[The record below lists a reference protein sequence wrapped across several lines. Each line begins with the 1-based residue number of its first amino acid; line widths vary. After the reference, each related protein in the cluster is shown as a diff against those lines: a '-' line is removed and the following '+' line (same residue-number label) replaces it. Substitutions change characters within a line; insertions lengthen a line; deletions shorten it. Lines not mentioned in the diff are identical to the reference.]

1 MRPQS
6 SMGFGETLSQAQEC
20 GQSYVLFFYWRQ
32 GTQRNDIGASTYC
45 KISRKARIRSRFRSL
60 NAHDEQK
67 RLKLTWIGHFS
78 KIQELHCG
86 ACSQWRSACKRGST
100 SVRSRSWSLRG
111 SASTRR
117 SACCSFAWKTL
128 RRSRIFLRVGQQSK
142 NLCWPKQGKAIFCK
156 TDHVVP
162 LVVPGLST
170 QFCRQFV
177 VNIDIAGF
185 VFNKSSP
192 RAKWRTSCRKLVR
205 ITLKDPQPKKK
216 MAIEIR
222 TTVCEIF
229 LNGWR
234 SSQIIWRTLKCM
246 HPHTFLR
253 TQIRHVPRKWYQNKG
268 TTVFTLNSQKTEIAK
283 CAGESKW
290 QGLLAEDALAKLYL
304 EQKSLVTW

>member
-1 MRPQS
+1 MNWTLFEDPGAPLWCLQPMEKCMQTRKHKCTFTILIS
-6 SMGFGETLSQAQEC
+6 SWQCNYS
-20 GQSYVLFFYWRQ
+20 
-32 GTQRNDIGASTYC
+32 
-45 KISRKARIRSRFRSL
+45 K
-60 NAHDEQK
+60 K
-67 RLKLTWIGHFS
+67 RLLFYRL
-78 KIQELHCG
+78 EN
-86 ACSQWRSACKRGST
+86 SAQITDIPT
-100 SVRSRSWSLRG
+100 SG
-111 SASTRR
+111 SAIKKPLLTKTREGNFLQNGPR
-117 SACCSFAWKTL
+117 RTSCCS
-128 RRSRIFLRVGQQSK
+128 RV
-142 NLCWPKQGKAIFCK
+142 I
-156 TDHVVP
+156 H
-162 LVVPGLST
+162 

-268 TTVFTLNSQKTEIAK
+268 TTVFTLNSQKTEMAK
-283 CAGESKW
+283 SAGEPKW
-290 QGLLAEDALAKLYL
+290 QGVLAEDALAKLYL